1 MGLKEQLKNKRE
13 VLEKV
18 LIYYGANVK
27 TKGNS
32 DCITSRHIKNSSGSL
47 SIQKK
52 DGFVCAC
59 HCGLN
64 GDVFKVVEQM
74 EGIYNFN
81 DQLKRVCEIIGV
93 ESLEKCIPIS
103 NKTISG
109 NRKEIEEI
117 KKTYNFTNI
126 AKDLHANIGSTNYFK
141 SRCITHK
148 LQEEYILGYNV
159 DGLNYIIKNYPGVLA
174 EKCND
179 YYKQFKYFIPCFN
192 VDGEVDYI
200 LARRDDGLMVP
211 FWLKG
216 KPEKVHNL
224 KGFGATIFNL
234 RYLQDIAL
242 TNEYIFVVEG
252 WADALSLEA
261 LGYSAIAL
269 NSTSNVNKFI
279 EELQKNKDIIKDK
292 TFIIAGDNDPSG
304 FQMNE
309 KLIQLSQ
316 KEEDINITLFL
327 LIKKYNDI
335 NNYLIGDKSSLEID
349 LNNFIISLKKVKT
362 IKKKA
367 SSFAQKNNV
376 IPKVNYINKDIRDK
390 EIKDTI
396 DFMTNL
402 FKDTKLVLKYDK
414 YISEFIEVIT
424 EVLTSY
430 VKSLIIAEAGGG
442 KTYTIIF
449 IARKLIKEEGTYVI
463 MANPNNVQCVQN
475 FTTYGVAA
483 LIGGTKVTKGDRII
497 CCVFDKVL
505 ETVESVKKLGAKK
518 IILVV
523 DEAHHLIDSQN
534 FRGGALRQFEEI
546 DRRGLVD
553 HTIHMTATPLGLFEN
568 DYDKIIEFQRN
579 KKYNNIKNTFIYET
593 KGGIEN
599 IANLVYTNH
608 KAEIK
613 NNPLSIVRCQS
624 VIKCH
629 KLAKLLILKGL
640 KVSILNSQNKKT
652 SEIFKEISNNS
663 MITANFDVVLTTS
676 VLDCGTNINNDGVG
690 RAILA
695 YYATNGKNDF
705 MFNSIKQFSARFR
718 GELAVSQFYIFIA
731 DDTDKKYLNYN
742 EMYSKELK
750 RVKAQAT
757 RISEHNTFMKNHG
770 YTKETIC
777 QIVNF
782 ELNLRCTDD
791 EINSMGCIEYNEEN
805 GEIFINYRSLT
816 QKISNEYQTSFY
828 NKSGQAT
835 QILKIMLNTKTM
847 LRVKIKLT
855 KDSEIA
861 NLTKEMKQQDKE
873 QKELDIISFKK
884 KLAEGYEV
892 YGDTFEGII
901 NDEEVGEHIETITK
915 YREELKGLKCY
926 EQFTTR
932 IKGLLQIGFEISEIV
947 EMVKNSVTYAELDK
961 IILREQNKNFAF
973 AYKKNPEYLQKGS
986 KAKREYYLIRETLN
1000 KIEAKQGRITEKL
1013 LINICYTLSVDGLS
1027 RLYKKNKQG
1036 EVVADTKRL
1045 MEKLKCIYVMKD
1057 SNCISSI
1064 VKKQ

>member
-1 MGLKEQLKNKRE
+1 MGLKKQLKNDR
-13 VLEKV
+13 VVVEKV
-18 LIYYGANVK
+18 LKYYGVDVK
-27 TKGNS
+27 IKGNS
-32 DCITSRHIKNSSGSL
+32 DCITSRHKKNSRGSL

-59 HCGLN
+59 HCGLS

-74 EGIYNFN
+74 EGITNFN

-93 ESLEKCIPIS
+93 EPVEKCTPSS
-103 NKTISG
+103 NKTISD
-109 NRKEIEEI
+109 NRQEMEEI

-148 LQEEYILGYNV
+148 LQEEYKLGYNV
-159 DGLNYIIKNYPGVLA
+159 DGLNYIIKNYPGVLE
-174 EKCND
+174 EKGND
-179 YYKQFKYFIPCFN
+179 YYKQFQYFIPSFN
-192 VDGEVDYI
+192 VDGEIDYI
-200 LARRDDGLMVP
+200 LARRNDGLMVP

-224 KGFGATIFNL
+224 KGYGATIFNL
-234 RYLQDIAL
+234 RYLQNIAL
-242 TNEYIFVVEG
+242 TSEYIFVVEG

-279 EELQKNKDIIKDK
+279 EELQKNKDIIKNK
-292 TFIIAGDNDPSG
+292 SFIIAGDNDPSG
-304 FQMNE
+304 LRMNE
-309 KLIQLSQ
+309 KLIQFAQ
-316 KEEDINITLFL
+316 KEDINIAIFPLV
-327 LIKKYNDI
+327 KKYNDI
-335 NNYLIGDKSSLEID
+335 NNYLIRDKSSLEID
-349 LNNFIISLKKVKT
+349 LKNFIISIKKVET
-362 IKKKA
+362 IKKKV
-367 SSFAQKNNV
+367 SSLSEKNNV
-376 IPKVNYINKDIRDK
+376 IPKVNYINKDIRNMQM
-390 EIKDTI
+390 KDSI

-402 FKDTKLVLKYDK
+402 FKDTKLVVTYDK
-414 YISEFIEVIT
+414 YISEFIEFIT

-430 VKSLIIAEAGGG
+430 VKSLIISEAGGG
-442 KTYTIIF
+442 KTYTMIA
-449 IARKLIKEEGTYVI
+449 IARMLIKEEGTYVI
-463 MANPNNVQCVQN
+463 MACPNSVQCEQN

-483 LIGGTKVTKGDRII
+483 LIGGTKVSKRDRII
-497 CCVFDKVL
+497 CCVYDKVL

-553 HTIHMTATPLGLFEN
+553 NTIHMTATPLGLFEN
-568 DYDKIIEFQRN
+568 DYNKIVEFQRN

-624 VIKCH
+624 IKKCL

-640 KVSILNSQNKKT
+640 KVSILNSDNKKT
-652 SEIFKEISNNS
+652 NKIFKEISNKS
-663 MITANFDVVLTTS
+663 MITAEFDVVLTTS
-676 VLDCGTNINNDGVG
+676 VLDCGTNINNNGVD

-718 GELAVSQFYIFIA
+718 GELAVSQFYIFISN
-731 DDTDKKYLNYN
+731 DTDKKYINYN

-750 RVKAQAT
+750 KVEIQADRVSQ
-757 RISEHNTFMKNHG
+757 HNTFMKNHG
-770 YTKETIC
+770 YTKEITC
-777 QIVNF
+777 QITNF
-782 ELNLRCTDD
+782 ELNLRCVDD
-791 EINSMGCIEYNEEN
+791 EINSMGCIGYNELN
-805 GEIFINYRSLT
+805 GEIFINYRALR

-835 QILKIMLNTKTM
+835 QILKSMLNTKTIS
-847 LRVKIKLT
+847 RVKIKLT
-855 KDSEIA
+855 KDSEIT

-873 QKELDIISFKK
+873 QKELDIILFKK
-884 KLAEGYEV
+884 KLEEGYKT
-892 YGDTFEGII
+892 YGDTFDEII
-901 NDEEVGEHIETITK
+901 NNEVVGEHIETVIK
-915 YREELKGLKCY
+915 YREELKGLICY

-932 IKGLLQIGFEISEIV
+932 IKGLLQIGFKIGEIV
-947 EMVKNSVTYAELDK
+947 EIVMNSVTYAELDK
-961 IILREQNKNFAF
+961 IILMEQNKNFAL

-986 KAKREYYLIRETLN
+986 KAKREYYLIRKTLN
-1000 KIEAKQGRITEKL
+1000 EVEVKQGRITEKL
-1013 LINICYTLSVDGLS
+1013 LINICYTLSDDGLS
-1027 RLYKKNKQG
+1027 KIYKKNKQG
-1036 EVVADTKRL
+1036 EAVADTKRL

-1064 VKKQ
+1064 VK

>member
-1 MGLKEQLKNKRE
+1 MGLKEQLKSDKA

-18 LIYYGANVK
+18 LIKYGANIK

-32 DCITSRHIKNSSGSL
+32 DCIASRHIKNSNGSL
-47 SIQKK
+47 TIKEK

-59 HCGLN
+59 HCNLS

-74 EGIYNFN
+74 EGISNFN

-93 ESLEKCIPIS
+93 EPVEKYTPIS
-103 NKTISG
+103 NKNISD
-109 NRKEIEEI
+109 NREEMEEI

-141 SRCITHK
+141 SRCIPHK
-148 LQEEYILGYNV
+148 LQKEYKLGYNV

-179 YYKQFKYFIPCFN
+179 YYKQFQYFIPCFN

-200 LARRDDGLMVP
+200 LARRNDGLMVP

-242 TNEYIFVVEG
+242 TSQYIFVVEG

-304 FQMNE
+304 FRMNE

-316 KEEDINITLFL
+316 KEDINITIFP

-349 LNNFIISLKKVKT
+349 LKNFIISLEKVEI
-362 IKKKA
+362 IKRKA
-367 SSFAQKNNV
+367 LSFAEKNNV
-376 IPKVNYINKDIRDK
+376 IPKVNYINKDIRDMQ
-390 EIKDTI
+390 IKDTI

-402 FKDTKLVLKYDK
+402 FKDTKLVVKYDK
-414 YISEFIEVIT
+414 YISESIELIT

-430 VKSLIIAEAGGG
+430 VKSLIISEAGGG
-442 KTYTIIF
+442 KTYTIIA
-449 IARKLIKEEGTYVI
+449 IAKMLVKEEGTYVVI
-463 MANPNNVQCVQN
+463 SCPNRVQN
-475 FTTYGVAA
+475 EQNFITYGVAA
-483 LIGGTKVTKGDRII
+483 LIGGTKVSNGDRII
-497 CCVFDKVL
+497 SCVFDKVL
-505 ETVESVKKLGAKK
+505 ETVESIKKFGAKK

-523 DEAHHLIDSQN
+523 DESHHLIDSQN
-534 FRGGALRQFEEI
+534 FRRGALRQFQEI

-553 HTIHMTATPLGLFEN
+553 NTIHMTATPLGLFEN
-568 DYDKIIEFQRN
+568 DYDIIIEFQRN
-579 KKYNNIKNTFIYET
+579 KQYNNIKNTVIYET

-624 VIKCH
+624 VKKCH

-640 KVSILNSQNKKT
+640 KVSILNSDNKKT
-652 SEIFKEISNNS
+652 NEIFKEISNNS
-663 MITANFDVVLTTS
+663 MITADVDVVLTTS

-731 DDTDKKYLNYN
+731 DDNDKKYINYN
-742 EMYSKELK
+742 EMYIKELK
-750 RVKAQAT
+750 RVEKQAAK
-757 RISEHNTFMKNHG
+757 ISEHNTFMKNNG

-791 EINSMGCIEYNEEN
+791 EINSMGCINYDEVN
-805 GEIFINYRSLT
+805 GEIFINYRALT

-828 NKSGQAT
+828 NKSDQAT
-835 QILKIMLNTKTM
+835 QILKIMLNTKTI

-861 NLTKEMKQQDKE
+861 NLTKEMKLLDKE

-901 NDEEVGEHIETITK
+901 NNEEVGEHIETITK
-915 YREELKGLKCY
+915 YREEIKGLKCY

-932 IKGLLQIGFEISEIV
+932 IKGLLQIGFEISKIV
-947 EMVKNSVTYAELDK
+947 KIVINSVTYAELDK
-961 IILREQNKNFAF
+961 IILREQNKNFAH
-973 AYKKNPEYLQKGS
+973 AYKINPEYLQKGS
-986 KAKREYYLIRETLN
+986 KAKREYFLIRKTLN
-1000 KIEAKQGRITEKL
+1000 NTEANQGRITEKL

-1027 RLYKKNKQG
+1027 KIYKKNKQG

-1064 VKKQ
+1064 VK